1 MVCEKKSIFQKRS
14 FRQETIVRDRSLP
27 LSYAKIVPVGRPENE
42 INDSTGPAGVRA
54 DFAVPLCRK

>member
-14 FRQETIVRDRSLP
+14 FKRTGTFSD
-27 LSYAKIVPVGRPENE
+27 PVGGENE